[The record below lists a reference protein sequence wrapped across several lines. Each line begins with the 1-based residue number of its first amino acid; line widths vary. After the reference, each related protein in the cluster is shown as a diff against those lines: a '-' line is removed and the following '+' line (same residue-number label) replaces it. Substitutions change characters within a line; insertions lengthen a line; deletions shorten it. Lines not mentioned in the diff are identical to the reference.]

1 MTGAARHQAH
11 EYRPATRR
19 AHVASRIAIIGAGSA
34 MFSLSLI
41 RDLCLTPSLAGSTV
55 VFVDVDA
62 QRLAAAHE
70 LCRRYAAEL
79 GTTLLLEQTTDR
91 RAALRGAEFV
101 VNTALVAGHQA
112 LRDGWAVALRHG
124 YRMGGSLH
132 VVHDEA
138 FWINF
143 FQFELCDAVA
153 ADMLELCPDA
163 WLLQVA
169 NPVLAGV
176 TWLGRRFPA
185 LKVVGLCHGF
195 MGVYNLAD
203 QLGLSRDGLRFEIPG
218 VNHFVWL
225 NALEHEGRD
234 ALPLVDRW
242 IAERAPDYWQRCRPS
257 DGLGPAPVDLY
268 RRLGRFPIG
277 DTATPG
283 GGSWPPWYHVDDATE
298 RAWHEDPMAW
308 WDEVYFGEA
317 GQAVGKLRRVA
328 EDPAAR
334 VTDLVPPGKS
344 GEVMVEVIESIASDL
359 PRVLVGNVLN
369 TGGFVPGVPADFA
382 VEVPIRVSAA
392 GVEGLR
398 TRELPRAVLAR
409 LWRDRLA
416 PVEVELAAYAQRS
429 RELLRQLILMDPFSH
444 SLDQAAALLDD
455 ILAMAGHEAMAA
467 YYR

>member
-1 MTGAARHQAH
+1 MERPLGGVH
-11 EYRPATRR
+11 E
-19 AHVASRIAIIGAGSA
+19 VASRIVIIGAGSA

-41 RDLCLTPSLAGSTV
+41 RDLCLTPNLAGSNV
-55 VFVDVDA
+55 VFVDVDG

-79 GTTLLLEQTTDR
+79 GTALDLEQTTDR
-91 RAALRGAEFV
+91 RSALRGADFV

-112 LRDGWAVALRHG
+112 LHEGWAIARRHG

-138 FWINF
+138 FWVNF
-143 FQFELCDAVA
+143 FQFELFDSVA
-153 ADMLELCPDA
+153 ADILELCPDA

-169 NPVLAGV
+169 NPVFAGV
-176 TWLGRRFPA
+176 TWLGRRYPA

-203 QLGLSRDGLRFEIPG
+203 QLGLSRERLRFEIPG

-225 NALEHEGRD
+225 NALEHDGSD

-242 IAERAPDYWQRCRPS
+242 IEEKAPDYWQRCRPS
-257 DGLGPAPVDLY
+257 DGLGPAAVDLY
-268 RRLGRFPIG
+268 RRFGRFPIG

-283 GGSWPPWYHVDDATE
+283 GGSWPAWYHADDATE
-298 RAWHEDPMAW
+298 HRWHEDPVAW
-308 WDEVYFGEA
+308 WNEVYFSEA
-317 GQAVGKLRRVA
+317 EQAVAKLRRVA
-328 EDPAAR
+328 DDPSAR
-334 VTDLVPPGKS
+334 VTDLLPPGKS
-344 GEVMVEVIESIASDL
+344 GELMVEVIESIACNL

-369 TGGFVPGVPADFA
+369 TGGFVTGVPADYA
-382 VEVPIRVSAA
+382 VEVPTRVSAA
-392 GVEGLR
+392 GVQGLP
-398 TRELPRAVLAR
+398 TRALPRPILAR

-429 RELLRQLILMDPFSH
+429 RGLLLQLILMDPFTR

-455 ILAMAGHEAMAA
+455 ILAMSGHAPLRAH
-467 YYR
+467 YS

>member
-1 MTGAARHQAH
+1 MT
-11 EYRPATRR
+11 
-19 AHVASRIAIIGAGSA
+19 SRIVIIGAGSA

-41 RDLCLTPSLAGSTV
+41 RDLCLTPTLAGSSV

-62 QRLAAAHE
+62 QRLAGAHE

-79 GTTLLLEQTTDR
+79 GVNLMLEQTTDR
-91 RAALRGAEFV
+91 RAALRGADFV
-101 VNTALVAGHQA
+101 VNTALVAGHRA
-112 LRDGWAVALRHG
+112 LRDGWAIARRHG

-138 FWINF
+138 FWVNF
-143 FQFELCDAVA
+143 FQFALFDAVA
-153 ADMLELCPDA
+153 GDMLELCPDA

-176 TWLGRRFPA
+176 TWLGRRYPA
-185 LKVVGLCHGF
+185 LKVIGLCHGF

-203 QLGLSRDGLRFEIPG
+203 QLGLPRQGLRFEIPG

-225 NALEHEGRD
+225 TALEHDGRD
-234 ALPLVDRW
+234 VLPLVDRW
-242 IAERAPDYWQRCRPS
+242 LAEQAPSYWEHCRSS
-257 DGLGPAPVDLY
+257 DGLGPAPADLY

-283 GGSWPPWYHVDDATE
+283 GGSWPSWYHADDATE

-317 GQAVGKLRRVA
+317 ERTVAKLRRVA

-344 GEVMVEVIESIASDL
+344 GEVMVDVIESIACDL

-382 VEVPIRVSAA
+382 VEVPTRVSAA
-392 GVEGLR
+392 GVEGLA
-398 TRELPRAVLAR
+398 TRRLPPAILAR

-416 PVEVELAAYAQRS
+416 PVEVELAAYAQGS
-429 RELLRQLILMDPFSH
+429 RELLRQLILMDPFSR
-444 SLDQAAALLDD
+444 SLGQAAALLDD
-455 ILAMAGHEAMAA
+455 ILAMRRHAAMAA
-467 YYR
+467 HYR

>member
-1 MTGAARHQAH
+1 M
-11 EYRPATRR
+11 P
-19 AHVASRIAIIGAGSA
+19 SRIVIVGAGSA

-41 RDLCLTPSLAGSTV
+41 RDLCLTPNLAGSTV
-55 VFVDVDA
+55 VFVDVDP
-62 QRLAAAHE
+62 QRLSAAHE
-70 LCRRYAAEL
+70 LCRRYAAAL
-79 GTTLLLEQTTDR
+79 GVVLDLEQTTDR
-91 RAALRGAEFV
+91 RAALHGADFV
-101 VNTALVAGHQA
+101 VSTALVAGHHA
-112 LRDGWAVALRHG
+112 LRDGWAIARRHG

-138 FWINF
+138 FWVNF
-143 FQFELCDAVA
+143 YQFALFDAVA
-153 ADMLELCPDA
+153 ADILELCPEA

-176 TWLGRRFPA
+176 TWLGRRYPA

-203 QLGLSRDGLRFEIPG
+203 QLGLPREGLRFEIPG

-225 NALEHEGRD
+225 TALEHQGRD

-242 IAERAPDYWQRCRPS
+242 IAERATDYWQHCRPS

-283 GGSWPPWYHVDDATE
+283 GGSWPAWYHADDATE
-298 RAWHEDPMAW
+298 HRWHEDPMAW

-317 GQAVGKLRRVA
+317 AQTVAKLRQVA
-328 EDPAAR
+328 QDPGAR

-344 GEVMVEVIESIASDL
+344 GEVMVEVIESIACDL
-359 PRVLVGNVLN
+359 PRVVVGNVLN

-382 VEVPIRVSAA
+382 VEVPIRVSAT
-392 GVEGLR
+392 GVEGLG
-398 TRELPRAVLAR
+398 THALPRAILAR

-416 PVEVELAAYAQRS
+416 PVEVELAAYAQGS
-429 RELLRQLILMDPFSH
+429 RELLRQLILMDPFSR
-444 SLDQAAALLDD
+444 SLDQAAALLDE
-455 ILAMAGHEAMAA
+455 ILAMPGHASMAA
-467 YYR
+467 HYR

>member
-1 MTGAARHQAH
+1 MQ
-11 EYRPATRR
+11 RR
-19 AHVASRIAIIGAGSA
+19 IVIIGAGSA

-55 VFVDVDA
+55 VFVDVDGE
-62 QRLAAAHE
+62 RLAAAHE
-70 LCRRYAAEL
+70 LCGRYAVEL
-79 GTTLLLEQTTDR
+79 GATLELEQTAER
-91 RAALRGAEFV
+91 RAALRGADFV

-112 LRDGWAVALRHG
+112 LRDGWAIARRHG

-138 FWINF
+138 FWVNF
-143 FQFELCDAVA
+143 FQLELADAIA
-153 ADMLELCPDA
+153 ADVLELCPDA

-169 NPVLAGV
+169 NPVFAGV
-176 TWLGRRFPA
+176 TWLGRRYSA

-203 QLGLSRDGLRFEIPG
+203 QLGLGREGLRFEIPG

-225 NALEHEGRD
+225 TALEHEGRD
-234 ALPLVDRW
+234 VLPLVDRW
-242 IAERAPDYWQRCRPS
+242 VAEQAPDYWRGCRPS

-268 RRLGRFPIG
+268 RRMGRFPIG

-298 RAWHEDPMAW
+298 RRWHEDPMAW
-308 WDEVYFGEA
+308 WSEVYFGEA
-317 GQAVGKLRRVA
+317 EATVAKLRRVV

-344 GEVMVEVIESIASDL
+344 GEVMVDVIESIACDL

-369 TGGFVPGVPADFA
+369 TGGLVPGVPADFA
-382 VEVPIRVSAA
+382 VEVPIRVNAA
-392 GVEGLR
+392 GVEGLP

-416 PVEVELAAYAQRS
+416 PVELELAAYAQRS
-429 RELLRQLILMDPFSH
+429 RELLQQLILTDPYTR
-444 SLDQAAALLDD
+444 SLDQAAALLED
-455 ILAMAGHEAMAA
+455 ILAMPGHEALRRH
-467 YYR
+467 YR

>member
-1 MTGAARHQAH
+1 M
-11 EYRPATRR
+11 P
-19 AHVASRIAIIGAGSA
+19 SRIVIVGAGSA

-41 RDLCLTPSLAGSTV
+41 RDLCLTPGLAGSTV
-55 VFVDVDA
+55 AFVDVDGD
-62 QRLAAAHE
+62 RLAAAHE
-70 LCRRYAAEL
+70 LCRRYAGEL
-79 GTTLLLEQTTDR
+79 GVTLRLERTTDR
-91 RAALRGAEFV
+91 RAALRGADFV

-112 LRDGWAVALRHG
+112 LRDGWAIARRHG

-138 FWINF
+138 FWVNF
-143 FQFELCDAVA
+143 FQFQLFDALA
-153 ADMLELCPDA
+153 ADVLELCPGA

-169 NPVLAGV
+169 NPVFAGV
-176 TWLGRRFPA
+176 TWLGRRHPT

-203 QLGLSRDGLRFEIPG
+203 QLGLGRERLRFEIPG

-225 NALEHEGRD
+225 TALEHEGRD

-242 IAERAPDYWQRCRPS
+242 VAERAPEYWRGCRPS

-283 GGSWPPWYHVDDATE
+283 GGSWPPWYHADDATE
-298 RAWHEDPMAW
+298 SRWHEDPLAW
-308 WDEVYFGEA
+308 WDEVYFAEA
-317 GQAVGKLRRVA
+317 EQAVAKLRRVV

-334 VTDLVPPGKS
+334 VGELVPPGKS
-344 GEVMVEVIESIASDL
+344 GEVMIELIESIACDL

-382 VEVPIRVSAA
+382 VEVPTRVSAA
-392 GVEGLR
+392 GVEGLA
-398 TRELPRAVLAR
+398 TRRLPPAILAR

-416 PVEVELAAYAQRS
+416 PVELELAAYAQGS
-429 RELLRQLILMDPFSH
+429 RELLRQLVLTDPFSR
-444 SLDQAAALLDD
+444 SLEQAAALVDEV
-455 ILAMAGHEAMAA
+455 LAMPGHEAMAA
-467 YYR
+467 HYR

>member
-1 MTGAARHQAH
+1 MT
-11 EYRPATRR
+11 
-19 AHVASRIAIIGAGSA
+19 SRIVIIGAGSA

-62 QRLAAAHE
+62 RRLAAAHE

-79 GTTLLLEQTTDR
+79 GVTLSLEQTTDR
-91 RAALRGAEFV
+91 RAALRGAAFV

-112 LRDGWAVALRHG
+112 LRDGWAIARRHG

-143 FQFELCDAVA
+143 FQFRLFDAVA
-153 ADMLELCPDA
+153 ADILELCPEA

-169 NPVLAGV
+169 NPVFAGV
-176 TWLGRRFPA
+176 TWLGRRYPG

-195 MGVYNLAD
+195 TGVYNLAD
-203 QLGLSRDGLRFEIPG
+203 QLGLGREGLRFEIPG

-225 NALEHEGRD
+225 NALAHDGGD

-242 IAERAPDYWQRCRPS
+242 IAEQAPAYWQRCRPS

-283 GGSWPPWYHVDDATE
+283 GGSWPAWYHADDATE

-308 WDEVYFGEA
+308 WDEVYVGEA
-317 GQAVGKLRRVA
+317 EQTLAKLRCVA

-344 GEVMVEVIESIASDL
+344 GEVMVEVVESIACDL

-369 TGGFVPGVPADFA
+369 AGGFVPGVPADFA
-382 VEVPIRVSAA
+382 VEVPTRVSAA
-392 GVEGLR
+392 GVQGLQ
-398 TRELPRAVLAR
+398 TRELPRPILAR

-416 PVEVELAAYAQRS
+416 PVEVELAAYAQGS
-429 RELLRQLILMDPFSH
+429 RELLRQLILMDPFSR

-455 ILAMAGHEAMAA
+455 ILAMPGHEALRSH
-467 YYR
+467 YR

>member
-1 MTGAARHQAH
+1 MPRTI
-11 EYRPATRR
+11 
-19 AHVASRIAIIGAGSA
+19 VIIGAGSA

-41 RDLCLTPSLAGSTV
+41 RDLCLTPRLAGSRV

-79 GTTLLLEQTTDR
+79 GVRLVLEQTTDR
-91 RAALRGAEFV
+91 RAALRGADFV

-112 LRDGWAVALRHG
+112 LRDGWAIARRHG

-138 FWINF
+138 FWVNF
-143 FQFELCDAVA
+143 FQLRLFDAVA
-153 ADMLELCPDA
+153 ADILELCPEA

-169 NPVLAGV
+169 NPVFAGV
-176 TWLGRRFPA
+176 TWLGRRYPA

-203 QLGLSRDGLRFEIPG
+203 QLGLPREGLRFEIPG

-225 NALEHEGRD
+225 NALEHAGRD
-234 ALPLVDRW
+234 ALPLIDRW
-242 IAERAPDYWQRCRPS
+242 IAGEAPRYWEQCRPS

-283 GGSWPPWYHVDDATE
+283 GGSWPSWYHRNDATE
-298 RAWHEDPMAW
+298 RAWHEDPPAW

-317 GQAVGKLRRVA
+317 EQTVAKLRRVA
-328 EDPAAR
+328 EDTAAR
-334 VTDLVPPGKS
+334 VTDLVPAGRS
-344 GEVMVEVIESIASDL
+344 GEIMVDVIESMACDL
-359 PRVLVGNVLN
+359 PRVVVGNVLN

-392 GVEGLR
+392 GVEGLA
-398 TRELPRAVLAR
+398 TRRLPPAILAL

-416 PVEVELAAYAQRS
+416 PVEVELAAYAQGS
-429 RELLRQLILMDPFSH
+429 RELLRQLILMDPFSR
-444 SLDQAAALLDD
+444 SLAQAGALLDE
-455 ILAMAGHEAMAA
+455 ILAMPGHEAMAA
-467 YYR
+467 HFR

>member
-1 MTGAARHQAH
+1 MQC
-11 EYRPATRR
+11 
-19 AHVASRIAIIGAGSA
+19 RIVIVGAGSA

-41 RDLCLTPSLAGSTV
+41 RDLCLTPGLAGSAV
-55 VFVDVDA
+55 VFVDVDGE
-62 QRLAAAHE
+62 RLAAAHE

-79 GTTLLLEQTTDR
+79 GVTLSLDQTTDR
-91 RAALRGAEFV
+91 RAALRGADFV
-101 VNTALVAGHQA
+101 VNTALVAGHRA
-112 LRDGWAVALRHG
+112 LRDGWAVARRHG

-138 FWINF
+138 FWVNF
-143 FQFELCDAVA
+143 FQLALFDALA
-153 ADMLELCPDA
+153 ADVLELCPDA

-169 NPVLAGV
+169 NPVFAGV
-176 TWLGRRFPA
+176 TWLGRRHPA

-203 QLGLSRDGLRFEIPG
+203 QLGLDRAGLRFEIPG

-225 NALEHEGRD
+225 TALEHEGRD

-242 IAERAPDYWQRCRPS
+242 VAEQAPAYWQRCRPS

-283 GGSWPPWYHVDDATE
+283 GGSWPPWYHGDDATE
-298 RAWHEDPMAW
+298 RRWHEDPMAW
-308 WDEVYFGEA
+308 WDGVYFTEA
-317 GQAVGKLRRVA
+317 DQAVAKLRRVV

-334 VTDLVPPGKS
+334 VSELVPPGKS
-344 GEVMVEVIESIASDL
+344 GEVMIEVIESIACDL

-382 VEVPIRVSAA
+382 VEVPTRVSAA
-392 GVEGLR
+392 GVEGLA
-398 TRELPRAVLAR
+398 TRRLPSAVLAR

-416 PVEVELAAYAQRS
+416 PVELELAAYAQGS
-429 RELLRQLILMDPFSH
+429 RELLRQLVLTDPFSR
-444 SLDQAAALLDD
+444 SLEQAAALVEE
-455 ILAMAGHEAMAA
+455 ILAMPGHEAMAA
-467 YYR
+467 HYR